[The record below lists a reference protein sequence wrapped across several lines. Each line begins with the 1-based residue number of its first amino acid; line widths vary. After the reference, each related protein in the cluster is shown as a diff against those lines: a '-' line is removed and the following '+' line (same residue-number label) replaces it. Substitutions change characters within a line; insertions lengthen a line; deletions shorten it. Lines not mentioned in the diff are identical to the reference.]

1 MDIQGGTPTTA
12 HTTGGAQGL
21 VSLYVYE
28 HDGSST
34 AVNATGEANLFSIL
48 TKKGCTFAT
57 VFNVDEDGDA
67 WADNGHQT
75 MDEYCDAQL
84 TRSLTLA
91 VIANK
96 WDEFVTYNECDLV
109 KANVLGAPVA
119 CGGMLNITG
128 LQRLHNG
135 AIWQLHSRLN
145 DQSEE
150 LTALKGQ
157 LKALQGGC
165 P

>member
-1 MDIQGGTPTTA
+1 MYI
-12 HTTGGAQGL
+12 
-21 VSLYVYE
+21 YE

-34 AVNATGEANLFSIL
+34 AVCSTAEANLFTII
-48 TKKGCTFAT
+48 TKKDCAGFVA

-84 TRSLTLA
+84 ARSLTLA
-91 VIANK
+91 SKDSGNLTGYIANK
-96 WDEFVTYNECDLV
+96 WDEFVTYNEDDLV
-109 KANVLGAPVA
+109 KANILGAPVA
-119 CGGMLNITG
+119 CGGMLSITG

-135 AIWQLHSRLN
+135 AIWQLHTRLN
-145 DQSEE
+145 DQAEDI
-150 LTALKGQ
+150 TALRGQ
-157 LKALQGGC
+157 LTALQGGC